1 MKVSAKMIKDDLNE
15 IISSLKE
22 EEVQIPSFW
31 QVCEPGVIFMVLL
44 MILQGGVVFILDP
57 VDSADVYFSLFFSG
71 VLGFIFF
78 VGAMS
83 ASGNYKSIPVKIRKE
98 SVFYKL
104 IKDKVRLYAIVW
116 AVLAMVSAL
125 VTVVFKLPPVA
136 TSGGAMLSMLMLFF
150 IFSADMSRY
159 NLSALS
165 AAITAWR
172 TNSQQS

>member
-1 MKVSAKMIKDDLNE
+1 MKVSAKMIKDDLNN
-15 IISSLKE
+15 IISSIKD

-31 QVCEPGVIFMVLL
+31 QVCKPGAIFMTLL
-44 MILQGGVVFILDP
+44 MSLQGGVIFILDP
-57 VDSADVYFSLFFSG
+57 VDNNDSYFSLFFSG
-71 VLGFIFF
+71 FLGFIFF

-83 ASGNYKSIPVKIRKE
+83 ASGNYKSIPGKIRKE
-98 SVFYKL
+98 SIFYKL
-104 IKDKVRLYAIVW
+104 IKEKMRVYAI
-116 AVLAMVSAL
+116 ACTVLAAVSAM

-136 TSGGAMLSMLMLFF
+136 TSGGVMLSMLMLFM